1 MAGLAIQRDLDM
13 LEKCT
18 DWKIILF
25 KKSRSKGLHLRRNN
39 PGNSTSWALM
49 WLGTEGLG
57 DAGRQ
62 QIEHKSASCLREA
75 EGEVFVWPLGVS
87 KAWGVKLLPTV
98 HFVNLRRGL
107 GEGSTRFSSEV
118 TRDGQEAENT

>member
-1 MAGLAIQRDLDM
+1 M

-75 EGEVFVWPLGVS
+75 EGEVFVWPLGLS
-87 KAWGVKLLPTV
+87 KAWGVKLLPTTT
-98 HFVNLRRGL
+98 LEEGL
-107 GEGSTRFSSEV
+107 EKAAPSSPQ
-118 TRDGQEAENT
+118 R

>member
-39 PGNSTSWALM
+39 PGNSTSWALKGWM
-49 WLGTEGLG
+49 
-57 DAGRQ
+57 DAGGQ

>member
-1 MAGLAIQRDLDM
+1 M

>member
-39 PGNSTSWALM
+39 PGNSTSWALKGWM
-49 WLGTEGLG
+49 
-57 DAGRQ
+57 DAGGQ

-75 EGEVFVWPLGVS
+75 EGEVFVWPLGLS
-87 KAWGVKLLPTV
+87 KAWGVKLLPTTT
-98 HFVNLRRGL
+98 LEEGL
-107 GEGSTRFSSEV
+107 EKAAPSSPQ
-118 TRDGQEAENT
+118 R